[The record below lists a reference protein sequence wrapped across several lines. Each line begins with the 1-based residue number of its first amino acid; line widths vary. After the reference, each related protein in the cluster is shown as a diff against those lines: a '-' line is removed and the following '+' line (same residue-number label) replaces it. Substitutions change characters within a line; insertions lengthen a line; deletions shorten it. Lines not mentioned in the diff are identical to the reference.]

1 LLLLL
6 FFILSLI
13 QKIPLCLLIKFIGGI
28 PQARKEVIRHK
39 IRAIGKMARTFSVLR
54 EESESVLQ
62 LKGLTPTGTIPVG
75 TLQEGRKGLQDALQ
89 GFEPGHKIQSF
100 EEAKKLDK
108 INERMPPPMG
118 STSGT
123 TPPSQSPSVSP
134 TPRRYQN
141 STSSKASNSK
151 S

>member
-1 LLLLL
+1 
-6 FFILSLI
+6 LI

-75 TLQEGRKGLQDALQ
+75 TLQEGRKGLQDGKEKHFFL
-89 GFEPGHKIQSF
+89 FFYLLSF
-100 EEAKKLDK
+100 LHFFIFIFVVRKN
-108 INERMPPPMG
+108 II
-118 STSGT
+118 
-123 TPPSQSPSVSP
+123 
-134 TPRRYQN
+134 
-141 STSSKASNSK
+141 
-151 S
+151 

>member
-1 LLLLL
+1 MRFQGKKAKPLFNSKDFYPLANCPRDCWPGVSLPSRNVSSEQIMTPITVLLGSC
-6 FFILSLI
+6 SLDF
-13 QKIPLCLLIKFIGGI
+13 LNTG
-28 PQARKEVIRHK
+28 
-39 IRAIGKMARTFSVLR
+39 FS
-54 EESESVLQ
+54 
-62 LKGLTPTGTIPVG
+62 
-75 TLQEGRKGLQDALQ
+75 ALQ

-118 STSGT
+118 NVSTGS

-134 TPRRYQN
+134 TPRREQN
-141 STSSKASNSK
+141 STSKHSK

>member
-1 LLLLL
+1 
-6 FFILSLI
+6 LI

-75 TLQEGRKGLQDALQ
+75 TLQEGRKGLQD
-89 GFEPGHKIQSF
+89 GKEKHSF
-100 EEAKKLDK
+100 FIFL
-108 INERMPPPMG
+108 
-118 STSGT
+118 SF
-123 TPPSQSPSVSP
+123 VL
-134 TPRRYQN
+134 
-141 STSSKASNSK
+141 SSFFYFHFCCSK
-151 S
+151 EHN

>member
-1 LLLLL
+1 
-6 FFILSLI
+6 LI

-54 EESESVLQ
+54 QESETVLQ
-62 LKGLTPTGTIPVG
+62 LKGLLSSGKLPQGLLSGGRPA
-75 TLQEGRKGLQDALQ
+75 LQESLQ

-134 TPRRYQN
+134 TPRRDQN

>member
-1 LLLLL
+1 
-6 FFILSLI
+6 LI

-134 TPRRYQN
+134 TPRRDQN